1 MKPGPLKAPCDTG
14 FGPMPN
20 TVTGWKRVPR
30 ICSLVIIF
38 LISLITGGCI
48 VGKQNPAATQPA
60 TAIDPK
66 SVQLAYWFDKPA
78 VTEVTSA
85 DFDRL
90 WNACRDSLIADGFL
104 IDRTDYRDGVMTTV
118 PLVSK
123 QFYEVWRSDVV
134 TLHDLAQSSLGTMR
148 RTVRIDIRRLPDGQF
163 RASPKVVVD
172 RFSLLAKRITSV
184 AQYRSVFALT
194 TSDLRLS
201 TEEDG
206 PNVVAQY
213 WYPTARDFSL
223 EKDLAA
229 AVRSRMK

>member
-1 MKPGPLKAPCDTG
+1 MIDKLAG
-14 FGPMPN
+14 
-20 TVTGWKRVPR
+20 TGWKPVSRT
-30 ICSLVIIF
+30 IAF
-38 LISLITGGCI
+38 SLILLLAMLATGCI

-60 TAIDPK
+60 TAGDPK

-78 VTEVTSA
+78 ITDITST
-85 DFDRL
+85 DFDKI
-90 WNACRDSLIADGFL
+90 WNACRNSLIADGFL
-104 IDRTDYRDGVMTTV
+104 IDRLDYRDGVITTL

-123 QFYEVWRSDVV
+123 QFYEVWRMDVV
-134 TLHDLAQSSLGTMR
+134 TVHDLAQSSLGTMR
-148 RTVRIDIRRLPDGQF
+148 RTVRIDIRRQPDGTY
-163 RASPKVVVD
+163 RACPKVVVD

-213 WYPTARDFSL
+213 WYPVARDYNL
-223 EKDLAA
+223 EKDLIASI
-229 AVRSRMK
+229 RSRIE